1 MRCNKLIRVGIIGCG
16 AITELYYGPVL
27 SELEEA
33 NEVKVVGLFD
43 PGPERVARLRTRFQ
57 VAEGIGALVDVA
69 NLNLDLAIV
78 ASPPCFHAEQAIKL
92 LGHGICVLCE
102 KPMAATVAECEQMV
116 RAAEKSRKPLA
127 VGLFRRFFPVNQTI
141 REMIRNQSLGP
152 VKSFEISEGG
162 QFNWPAQSASFFQKS
177 KSQGGVLSDLG
188 VHVLDMLIW
197 WFGMPERVNYQ
208 DDAMDGLES
217 NCRLELEF
225 RNGVSGTVQLSRDTS
240 LPNRTIV
247 EFERGWVRCK
257 AVAADEFEI
266 GFPGVP
272 YAARGRLLQPGAQGP
287 HGFRTQPAL
296 SYHQSFT
303 KQMRNVVAAVR
314 GEEPV
319 FISGEDG
326 ILSMQLIE
334 RCYRQRHLM
343 PMPWLT
349 TKELQMAQTLAG
361 IAR

>member
-1 MRCNKLIRVGIIGCG
+1 M
-16 AITELYYGPVL
+16 
-27 SELEEA
+27 
-33 NEVKVVGLFD
+33 LFD
-43 PGPERVARLRTRFQ
+43 PDANRAAKLKLLFGEAGVTTDFAVITGS
-57 VAEGIGALVDVA
+57 GI
-69 NLNLDLAIV
+69 DLAIV
-78 ASPPCFHAEQAIKL
+78 ASPPRFHADQAIEL
-92 LGHGICVLCE
+92 LTHGIAVLCE

-188 VHVLDMLIW
+188 VHVLDVLIW
-197 WFGMPERVNYQ
+197 WFGMPERVDYQ
-208 DDAMDGLES
+208 DDAMGGLES

-334 RCYRQRHLM
+334 RCYRQRKLM

-349 TKELQMAQTLAG
+349 ESESQTAQMLAG
-361 IAR
+361 IA